1 MLVRKVFEYRYF
13 LIKIFFSVITQG
25 KMIMQDK
32 LEKERNDAK
41 NAVEEYVYEFRDKLS
56 GPYEKFVCEKVGY
69 SFSTFSV
76 NTDTKYLF
84 CIPWSSFLI
93 CLSWK

>member
-1 MLVRKVFEYRYF
+1 
-13 LIKIFFSVITQG
+13 
-25 KMIMQDK
+25 MIMQDK

-69 SFSTFSV
+69 GFRNFSE
-76 NTDTKYLF
+76 NIDTKYLF
-84 CIPWSSFLI
+84 CIPWLNFLKSTLDI
-93 CLSWK
+93 AAKPELHLNDGSD

>member
-1 MLVRKVFEYRYF
+1 
-13 LIKIFFSVITQG
+13 
-25 KMIMQDK
+25 MIMQDK

-69 SFSTFSV
+69 GFRNISK

-84 CIPWSSFLI
+84 CIPWLNFLKATLHI
-93 CLSWK
+93 AAKPELHLNDGS